1 MVCVVIA
8 LTYVRYKPG
17 LLSRVRLRSLVLS
30 PILFAR
36 MKYEQ
41 EHIAQEY
48 RNFAENTDF
57 LENVERQR
65 DAGVD
70 VMRRALTE
78 PFDHA
83 DVCPLS

>member
-1 MVCVVIA
+1 
-8 LTYVRYKPG
+8 
-17 LLSRVRLRSLVLS
+17 
-30 PILFAR
+30 
-36 MKYEQ
+36 MKHEQ

-48 RNFAENTDF
+48 RNFAENTGF

-78 PFDHA
+78 SFDHA

>member
-1 MVCVVIA
+1 MRGDCPHLCPLQAWTLVQGEIA
-8 LTYVRYKPG
+8 QPRAL
-17 LLSRVRLRSLVLS
+17 

-36 MKYEQ
+36 MKHEQ

-48 RNFAENTDF
+48 RNFAENTGF

-78 PFDHA
+78 SFDHA